1 MIQNQ
6 ADRDALENA
15 VMAIDAVVRTAM
27 LARTVL
33 IDRLEA
39 DPVANPGSDRAAT
52 FGVEVRDLPSCDHEQ
67 TKIIPSMGDT
77 VTSICYACNIIL
89 KDGVPQDA

>member
-1 MIQNQ
+1 MNQ
-6 ADRDALENA
+6 ADKNALENA

-39 DPVANPGSDRAAT
+39 DPVASPGSDPSAT
-52 FGVEVRDLPSCDHEQ
+52 FGPPKNLPACTHEQ
-67 TKIIPSMGDT
+67 VKEIPSMGDT
-77 VTSICYACNIIL
+77 VTAICYACDALL
-89 KDGVPQDA
+89 KDGVVQE